1 MGSGG
6 GADGEA
12 AEEAAQEAPAEMAE
26 APPPPYA
33 EKGDEKV
40 PLPGCFSLFV
50 TDKTK
55 EIVGAL
61 DLGVGEGKVLQKWVE
76 KAVVVEDMRFRGAI
90 SDFKEF
96 QKGIEACDMDSILMR
111 DNDDDT
117 FGDGNNLEI
126 CCKRASADIWEDN
139 VRWQAQLKRKA

>member
-1 MGSGG
+1 M
-6 GADGEA
+6 
-12 AEEAAQEAPAEMAE
+12 
-26 APPPPYA
+26 
-33 EKGDEKV
+33 
-40 PLPGCFSLFV
+40 
-50 TDKTK
+50 
-55 EIVGAL
+55 
-61 DLGVGEGKVLQKWVE
+61 LQKWVE

-111 DNDDDT
+111 DNDGDT
-117 FGDGNNLEI
+117 FGDGNNLEM